1 MAGCFTKMR
10 QGNMPWSAFCGRSS
24 CRILSTSPVIPSKA
38 KDLAVLTA
46 GYAPCHLE
54 RSERSIPSATPTQ
67 TGHKN
72 PPIRARFGF
81 FLNPGTKS
89 ALFVPALDRIISCS
103 RKAQRVRVRVL
114 SKGYRLRL
122 PLRFDPEGAANTL
135 QSILKGRCPAP
146 WRNRLASGRN
156 QYDHPRN
163 PCTNEE
169 GGEEISKDSVMHD
182 EHCFFKK
189 RIARQLYDDVLSSGI

>member
-1 MAGCFTKMR
+1 MYLGSTRLRAAGGRGCFAKMR

-24 CRILSTSPVIPSKA
+24 CRILSTSPVIPGGA
-38 KDLAVLTA
+38 KDLAVLSA

-146 WRNRLASGRN
+146 SLCPPAPPSRL
-156 QYDHPRN
+156 
-163 PCTNEE
+163 
-169 GGEEISKDSVMHD
+169 
-182 EHCFFKK
+182 EHTVFTGALPQTPPL
-189 RIARQLYDDVLSSGI
+189 R